1 MRHTKTAREERMRA
15 SEAMLTT
22 SGVTRELASLGV
34 EASEQ
39 SVRAWE
45 RAGLLRAA
53 AKSEGGLR
61 LFSRQEVGRFAEERR
76 QRKEG
81 RA

>member
-1 MRHTKTAREERMRA
+1 MQADETL
-15 SEAMLTT
+15 LTT
-22 SGVTRELASLGV
+22 SGVTREFASLGE

-45 RAGLLRAA
+45 KAGLLRAA

-61 LFSRQEVGRFAEERR
+61 LFSRQEVRRFVEERR
-76 QRKEG
+76 QRKG
-81 RA
+81 RRG

>member
-1 MRHTKTAREERMRA
+1 MPDG
-15 SEAMLTT
+15 EAMLTT

-45 RAGLLRAA
+45 KAGLLRAA

-61 LFSRQEVGRFAEERR
+61 LFLRGEVERFAHDRAL
-76 QRKEG
+76 RKAARG
-81 RA
+81 